1 MGKLKDI
8 ISIPEAGVIII
19 LVCLMTFFQVI
30 NPVFLSSGN
39 IAGILRAMPLTG
51 IVAIGLAI
59 CLISGTMDI
68 SVGATAGLAATVF
81 ARLITL
87 TEIPIILCGVLGVA
101 IGIVAGLFNSF
112 IIVNMKVSPFIATI
126 STMYVFRGLAT
137 FISNGKSIYP
147 LPEEISTFGRLQPL
161 GLSWSFFIFV
171 ALLLVAWYMLDGT
184 VWGLSVR
191 ATGSD
196 KESAFC
202 CEVNVKFI
210 QKSAIVI
217 AGGLSALAGILSLTV
232 IGSSVPTIGTGWEL
246 IAIAGCAVGGVS
258 LFGYSGSMIGLF
270 CGLLTLQVINNG
282 IITIGVSPYLQ
293 VVFIGFVL
301 LISMVLDVR
310 RRTFLNIDQI

>member
-171 ALLLVAWYMLDGT
+171 ALLLVAWYTLDGT